1 MDEVIKINIEKL
13 KETRN
18 ENKANYEDRIRKEA
32 IKVANNIIKQV
43 CNDFASYTEK
53 QGYTTVKVRIDE
65 DEDSIKHA
73 GRINGIEW
81 ANHEFYK
88 VGWNMESNG
97 TYVDS
102 EGTYVLLTV
111 YFEE

>member
-1 MDEVIKINIEKL
+1 MGEIIKIDIEKL

-53 QGYTTVKVRIDE
+53 QNYTTVKVRIDE

-73 GRINGIEW
+73 GRVNGIEW
-81 ANHEFYK
+81 ANHEFHK
-88 VGWNMESNG
+88 VGWKTTNKG
-97 TYVDS
+97 IYIDS
-102 EGTYVLLTV
+102 DGKYSFLTV
-111 YFEE
+111 YFE

>member
-1 MDEVIKINIEKL
+1 MDEVMKINIEKL

-53 QGYTTVKVRIDE
+53 QNYTTVKVRIDE

-73 GRINGIEW
+73 GRVNGIEW
-81 ANHEFYK
+81 ANHEFHK
-88 VGWNMESNG
+88 VGWKTKNDG
-97 TYVDS
+97 IYIDS
-102 EGTYVLLTV
+102 DGDYVLLTV

>member
-1 MDEVIKINIEKL
+1 MSEIIKIDIEKL

-53 QGYTTVKVRIDE
+53 QNYTTVKVRIDE

-73 GRINGIEW
+73 GRVNGIEW

-88 VGWNMESNG
+88 VGWKTTNEG
-97 TYVDS
+97 IYIDS
-102 EGTYVLLTV
+102 DGKYSSLTV
-111 YFEE
+111 YFE

>member
-1 MDEVIKINIEKL
+1 MDEVMKINIEKL

-53 QGYTTVKVRIDE
+53 QNYTTVKVRIDK
-65 DEDSIKHA
+65 DEDKNTTTLSSMTIKEYEEGVSASI
-73 GRINGIEW
+73 
-81 ANHEFYK
+81 F
-88 VGWNMESNG
+88 
-97 TYVDS
+97 
-102 EGTYVLLTV
+102 
-111 YFEE
+111 